1 MKVAVTATVT
11 DDSVVL
17 VLLPRIAIVGSAA
30 TVYQYLKITTMSVKE
45 KLTSECSGIILEEV
59 RVKGRT
65 TLISDESGINR
76 KYLNRKMF
84 RRLRFFRVI
93 GLLYCTASW
102 MSRRDFVN
110 MGARLF
116 ETIYD
121 TNEDYDGML

>member
-1 MKVAVTATVT
+1 
-11 DDSVVL
+11 
-17 VLLPRIAIVGSAA
+17 
-30 TVYQYLKITTMSVKE
+30 MSVKE